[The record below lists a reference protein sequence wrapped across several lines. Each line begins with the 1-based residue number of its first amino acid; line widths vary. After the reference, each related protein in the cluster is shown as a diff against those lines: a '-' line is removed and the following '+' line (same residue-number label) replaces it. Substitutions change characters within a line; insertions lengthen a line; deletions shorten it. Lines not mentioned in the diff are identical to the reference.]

1 MSKNIFG
8 LGAYVASLASY
19 AGAAH
24 AVETFL
30 STQKTDGFRAYPV
43 DDHGKLRYQFFTV
56 PAVTVAGDADSIAK
70 LCDLPPGRVR
80 VLPNLSRI
88 TSSAFGSSRT
98 LDLGH
103 AAYQKRDDADPTL
116 LEALNYTAFITDMDI
131 SSAVNSAAFSTVLKY
146 DLYSKGGVE
155 VLARVQ
161 GGTWPI
167 GGTISGLLAYLY
179 E

>member
-1 MSKNIFG
+1 MKTIFG
-8 LGAYVASLASY
+8 FQHVLSLASY

-24 AVETFL
+24 AVETYL
-30 STQKTDGFRAYPV
+30 AAAMVDGYRSYPV
-43 DDHGKLRYQFFTV
+43 DDHAKLRFQYFTV
-56 PAVTVAGDADSIAK
+56 PAVTVAGDADSIAR
-70 LCDLPPGRVR
+70 LCILPPGRVR
-80 VLPNLSRI
+80 VLPNHSRI
-88 TSSAFGSSRT
+88 STSAFGASRT

-116 LEALNYTAFITDMDI
+116 LEAINYTAFITDMDI
-131 SSAVNSAAFSTVLKY
+131 SAIVNAAAFSTALKY

-155 VLARVQ
+155 ILARVQ